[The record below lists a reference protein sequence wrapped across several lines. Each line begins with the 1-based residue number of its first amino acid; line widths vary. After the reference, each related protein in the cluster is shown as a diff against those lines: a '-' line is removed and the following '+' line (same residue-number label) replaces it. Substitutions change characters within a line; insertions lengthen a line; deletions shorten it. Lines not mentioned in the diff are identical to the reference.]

1 MIDRVFNIAKFKPFA
16 SLAEGFYT
24 TFQKTFVKHIDKFV
38 CLWYNIILNFD
49 MAYFPIISIAIKVD
63 TYTIE

>member
-1 MIDRVFNIAKFKPFA
+1 MIDRVFSIAKFKPFA
-16 SLAEGFYT
+16 SLAEGFFA
-24 TFQKTFVKHIDKFV
+24 TFENIFVKTIDKF
-38 CLWYNIILNFD
+38 LIMWYNIILNFD

>member
-1 MIDRVFNIAKFKPFA
+1 MFLRDFIKP
-16 SLAEGFYT
+16 
-24 TFQKTFVKHIDKFV
+24 IDKPI
-38 CLWYNIILNFD
+38 CLWYNIILDFD